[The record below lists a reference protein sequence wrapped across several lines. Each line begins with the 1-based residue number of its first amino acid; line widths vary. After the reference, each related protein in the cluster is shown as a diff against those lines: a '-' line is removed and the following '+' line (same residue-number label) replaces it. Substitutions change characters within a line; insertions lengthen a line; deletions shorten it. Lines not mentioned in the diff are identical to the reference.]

1 VRALASPTA
10 PIRSSACL
18 TTIFNENANTSK
30 RVADAYP
37 ARHR

>member
-18 TTIFNENANTSK
+18 TTKSNDNTNTSK
-30 RVADAYP
+30 RAADAYP